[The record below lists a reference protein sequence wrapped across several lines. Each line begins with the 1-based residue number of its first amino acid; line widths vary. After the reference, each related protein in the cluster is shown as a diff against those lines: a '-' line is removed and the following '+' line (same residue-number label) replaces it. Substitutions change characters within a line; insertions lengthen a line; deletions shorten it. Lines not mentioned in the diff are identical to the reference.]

1 MQQSRYTISECR
13 AVAGECTSN
22 PLLNSTKITIMN
34 EDQII
39 VTLISVAVLCYGL
52 LILMGKCDKIIISK
66 HNSIIPFN
74 IEKYNIYKLRFLQGG
89 MLVICSILLAITYFC
104 GNIYVLPWILVPLV
118 IIEEILRYT
127 WARKRD

>member
-1 MQQSRYTISECR
+1 
-13 AVAGECTSN
+13 
-22 PLLNSTKITIMN
+22 MN

-104 GNIYVLPWILVPLV
+104 DNIDILPWILVPLL

>member
-1 MQQSRYTISECR
+1 
-13 AVAGECTSN
+13 
-22 PLLNSTKITIMN
+22 MN

-39 VTLISVAVLCYGL
+39 VMVISVAVLCYGL

-89 MLVICSILLAITYFC
+89 MLVLGAILLAATFFC
-104 GNIYVLPWILVPLV
+104 DNIRLLPWLMVPLL